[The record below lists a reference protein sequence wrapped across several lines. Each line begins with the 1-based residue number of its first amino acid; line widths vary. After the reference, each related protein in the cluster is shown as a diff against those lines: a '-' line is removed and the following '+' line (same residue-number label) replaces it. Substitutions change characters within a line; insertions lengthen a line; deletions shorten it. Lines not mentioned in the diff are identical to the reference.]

1 MPDKLLFLSYAGIDT
16 DAAERIVNLI
26 EGSPEA
32 RKDGLKVW
40 FEKRDLKPNIPWEK
54 QVKEVIQNRSTAF
67 AVYIGESG
75 AINWPEKEV
84 KMALSRLKGNPSY
97 PFVPILTSKSI
108 ESRYLPPFASHYQ
121 NVKDVESNPEE
132 LKKLTEIVIAAE
144 EKNAQHI
151 VPMPF
156 VGLRSFD
163 ESNANLFFGR
173 EKEVEKLLDILR
185 ENRLLMIIGGS
196 GSGKSS
202 LVRAGLTPAFR
213 GGLLGNFSGESP
225 DKSTWSVIGTRPGE
239 RPFFR
244 LAYNINHVALEKG
257 VDAQTRDKITSLVCS
272 GEPEKVHDAI
282 IEAVPQNA
290 KILMVIDHFEELFI
304 ETEEDVRRSYIDC
317 ILDMVDKAR
326 ASRIYVVINI
336 QYDYYNLCSR
346 YKNLYRLLE
355 SQSKERKFK
364 VPMMGQEGLRS
375 CIEKPLEI
383 AGVSKCETFVNAVL
397 SDIMSLPSSIVLFQV
412 ALAES
417 WRRRDDFDG
426 DLLKAYIS
434 IGRLSGALAKAADD
448 SYEKLCGDE
457 KILAKQIFLR
467 LIHLSE
473 TGKAAKRIASKK
485 EFRDDEWSL
494 IKKFTLEEFGHL
506 VLTKKSRIF
515 EKDGSNY
522 ERETAEISHDALIT
536 HWPKYQEWIW
546 EESDYKRI
554 HDHVIVKSKIWHHS
568 GRKRK
573 FLARGHILEE
583 CQYLLSDRKI
593 WLSKMELSF
602 INVSRV
608 FSGFNRYASIFGAL
622 LIVIGGIFFFSL
634 KMELYKEKQILTKYL
649 IHSAEN
655 GDTESIETFIKLGID
670 VNARDDEEN
679 TVLMYVAK
687 EGHESVVRKLLEHKN
702 ISYDAKNGEG
712 ETALM
717 FAANSN
723 EAIVRLLLEKGA
735 DINEKNEEGQ
745 TALMY
750 AKDIKIAK
758 FLIDK
763 GLKGRFKAYG
773 QNLVYDSKNNIDW
786 FAGPGKDTTWDDAR
800 GWIDF
805 LNKNK
810 FAGGGWRFPKPSE
823 LKSLYKPG
831 LGERNIIPF
840 LKTTG
845 WLVWSNKPGD
855 VLSYKCFNFGV
866 GKSLYL
872 NRSFSDKLRGFAV
885 RTKQ

>member
-16 DAAERIVNLI
+16 EAAERIVNII

-40 FEKRDLKPNIPWEK
+40 FEKRDLKPNIPWEE

-67 AVYIGESG
+67 AVYIGEGG
-75 AINWPEKEV
+75 AINWPEREV
-84 KMALSRLKGNPSY
+84 EMALSRLKTNPSY
-97 PFVPILTSKSI
+97 PFIPILTSKSST
-108 ESRYLPPFASHYQ
+108 SRYLPPFASHYQ
-121 NVKDVESNPEE
+121 SVKDIESNTEE
-132 LKKLTEIVIAAE
+132 LNKLTKIVISAE
-144 EKNAQHI
+144 EKHAQHI

-173 EKEVEKLLDILR
+173 EKEVGKLLDMLR

-202 LVRAGLTPAFR
+202 LIRAGLTPAFR
-213 GGLLGNFSGESP
+213 GGLLGNFSGKSP
-225 DKSTWSVIGTRPGE
+225 DKSIWSVIGTRPGE

-244 LAYNINHVALEKG
+244 LAYSIDNVASEKG
-257 VDAQTRDKITSLVCS
+257 VDAQTRDKIRDWVCS
-272 GEPEKVHDAI
+272 GKPDKVHDAI
-282 IEAVPQNA
+282 VEAVPENA

-304 ETEEDVRRSYIDC
+304 ETEEDVRRNYIDC
-317 ILDMVDKAR
+317 ILDMIDKAR
-326 ASRIYVVINI
+326 TSNIYVVINI

-355 SQSKERKFK
+355 SNSKEIKFK

-383 AGVSKCETFVNAVL
+383 AGISGCDVFVDAVL
-397 SDIMSLPSSIVLFQV
+397 NDVMSLPNSVVLFQV

-417 WRRRDDFDG
+417 WRRRENFDG
-426 DLLKAYIS
+426 DLLKAYVS

-448 SYEKLCGDE
+448 FYEKLCGDE
-457 KILAKQIFLR
+457 KVATKQIFLR

-485 EFRDDEWSL
+485 EFRDAEWKL
-494 IKKFTLEEFGHL
+494 LEKFTSEEFGHL
-506 VLTKKSRIF
+506 VLIKKSRIF
-515 EKDGSNY
+515 DKDGSNY

-554 HDHVIVKSKIWHHS
+554 HDHVIVKSKTWHHS
-568 GRKRK
+568 GRKKK

-583 CQYLLSDRKI
+583 CQYLLSNRRE

-608 FSGFNRYASIFGAL
+608 FNGVNKYGSMLSVF
-622 LIVIGGIFFFSL
+622 IVIVGGIFFFSL

-655 GDTESIETFIKLGID
+655 GDTEAIETFIKLGID
-670 VNARDDEEN
+670 VNARDDEGN

-687 EGHESVVRKLLEHKN
+687 EGHESVVRKLLKHEH
-702 ISYDAKNGEG
+702 IVYDAKNEKG

-723 EAIVRLLLEKGA
+723 EAVLKLLLEKGA
-735 DINEKNEEGQ
+735 DINEKNEEGE

-750 AKDIKIAK
+750 VKDVKTAN
-758 FLIDK
+758 FLLGK
-763 GLKGRFKAYG
+763 GLRGRFKAYG

-786 FAGPGKDTTWDDAR
+786 FAGPGKNTSWDDAHA
-800 GWIDF
+800 WIKF
-805 LNKNK
+805 LNDNN
-810 FAGGGWRFPKPSE
+810 FSGGGWRLPKPSE

-831 LGERNIIPF
+831 LGERNMIPF
-840 LKTTG
+840 LKTTA
-845 WLVWSNKPGD
+845 WLVWSDKPGD

-866 GKSLYL
+866 GKALYL
-872 NRSFSDKLRGFAV
+872 NRSFSDNLRGFAV
-885 RTKQ
+885 RSKK